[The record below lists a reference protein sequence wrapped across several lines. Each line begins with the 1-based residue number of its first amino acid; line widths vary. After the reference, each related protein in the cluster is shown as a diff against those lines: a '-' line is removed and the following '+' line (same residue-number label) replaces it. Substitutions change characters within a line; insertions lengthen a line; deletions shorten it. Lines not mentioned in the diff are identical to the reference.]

1 MRIPP
6 FLIEP
11 AEFELLPQETVD
23 IKVHHFPKIDE
34 EVSRK
39 FVMVCDNCQVKTF
52 TVRGTGCR
60 VSLSVNGLAGLTVDA
75 TVSNAVVPSSVLF
88 DPVTPGA
95 TAVQDLS
102 ILNLTPL
109 KLAYRWEIKDEK
121 EVGDQENGIDEPSEL
136 FEISPAEGFLALNG
150 TSHFEVSF
158 A

>member
-1 MRIPP
+1 M
-6 FLIEP
+6 
-11 AEFELLPQETVD
+11 
-23 IKVHHFPKIDE
+23 
-34 EVSRK
+34 
-39 FVMVCDNCQVKTF
+39 
-52 TVRGTGCR
+52 
-60 VSLSVNGLAGLTVDA
+60 TVDA
-75 TVSNAVVPSSVLF
+75 TVPNAIVPKDVLF

-109 KLAYRWEIKDEK
+109 KLAYRWDINDGEGADAATAG
-121 EVGDQENGIDEPSEL
+121 GDPSSL